1 MATFAARA
9 LKELAT
15 KQGPGL
21 VQVRRISR
29 RPLSGP
35 FSRPP
40 PPPLSLSARAR
51 GAGRLTLR
59 APLAFFLFSALAHSP
74 RTHARTHARSVPP
87 ECGEIPPDQEPSL
100 LPSHFRG
107 CGRPGLRARA
117 QDVHHHEDEE
127 PQAQV
132 RSLHR
137 LRRHSRIRHPVLG
150 CPLHPVQA
158 RLG

>member
-35 FSRPP
+35 FSRPTP
-40 PPPLSLSARAR
+40 PPSLSLRARAR
-51 GAGRLTLR
+51 RRSPDAPSSSRFFSFLR
-59 APLAFFLFSALAHSP
+59 PRALA
-74 RTHARTHARSVPP
+74 THARTHSRSVPP
-87 ECGEIPPDQEPSL
+87 ECGEIPPEQEPSL